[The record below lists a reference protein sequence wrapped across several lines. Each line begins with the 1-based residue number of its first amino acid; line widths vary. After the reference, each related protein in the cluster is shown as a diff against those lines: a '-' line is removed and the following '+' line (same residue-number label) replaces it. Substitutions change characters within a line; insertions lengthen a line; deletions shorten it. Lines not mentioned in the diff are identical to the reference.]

1 MTSSKRL
8 YYDRFIK
15 TIIHQECL
23 SNATLQSCDLQI
35 RGRREPRA
43 AEVESIRSLGS
54 HEEITAAV
62 KRAVPARPV
71 LAAVMTAP
79 HCLMTKSVGV
89 IMGPATLTAL
99 SFIYY
104 KTKLHKKFK

>member
-1 MTSSKRL
+1 MTFIKRL
-8 YYDRFIK
+8 YYGRFIK
-15 TIIHQECL
+15 TIIHQEYL
-23 SNATLQSCDLQI
+23 SNAILLSCDLQI
-35 RGRREPRA
+35 RGCRKPRA

-89 IMGPATLTAL
+89 VMGPATLTAFSL
-99 SFIYY
+99 IYY
-104 KTKLHKKFK
+104 KQKVHKKI